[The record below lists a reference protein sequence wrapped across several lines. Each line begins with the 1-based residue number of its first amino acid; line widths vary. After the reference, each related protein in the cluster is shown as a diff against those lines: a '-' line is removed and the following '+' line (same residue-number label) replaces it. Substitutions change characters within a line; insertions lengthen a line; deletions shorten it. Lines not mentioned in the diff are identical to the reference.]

1 MTPLHPAIVAAIN
14 AVFAPAAKIVV
25 ALSILVMLA
34 AFAYR
39 FYQWIRGK
47 QDDYE
52 PSEYSRDWDVNEW
65 ERKE

>member
-1 MTPLHPAIVAAIN
+1 MTLLHPETVAAIN
-14 AVFAPAAKIVV
+14 AVFTLAATIT
-25 ALSILVMLA
+25 ASLSILVMLA

-65 ERKE
+65 ERRE

>member
-1 MTPLHPAIVAAIN
+1 MTLLHPAIVAAIN

-39 FYQWIRGK
+39 FYQWRRGK

-52 PSEYSRDWDVNEW
+52 PSEFSRDWDVNEW
-65 ERKE
+65 ERRK

>member
-1 MTPLHPAIVAAIN
+1 MTLQNPVIVAAIN
-14 AVFAPAAKIVV
+14 AVFALAATIVV

-39 FYQWIRGK
+39 FYQWRRGK

-52 PSEYSRDWDVNEW
+52 PSELNRDWDVNEW
-65 ERKE
+65 GRKE

>member
-1 MTPLHPAIVAAIN
+1 MTLLHPETVLAIN
-14 AVFAPAAKIVV
+14 AVFTLAATIVV

-39 FYQWIRGK
+39 FYQWRRGK

-52 PSEYSRDWDVNEW
+52 PSEYSRDWNVDEW
-65 ERKE
+65 DRRE

>member
-1 MTPLHPAIVAAIN
+1 MTPLHPETVLAIN

>member
-1 MTPLHPAIVAAIN
+1 MTLLHPAIVAAIN

-39 FYQWIRGK
+39 FYQWRRGK

-65 ERKE
+65 ERRK

>member
-1 MTPLHPAIVAAIN
+1 MTLQHPVIVAAIN
-14 AVFAPAAKIVV
+14 AVFALAATI
-25 ALSILVMLA
+25 AASLSILVMLA

-52 PSEYSRDWDVNEW
+52 PSDFSRDWDVNEW
-65 ERKE
+65 ERRK

>member
-1 MTPLHPAIVAAIN
+1 MTLLHPETVLAIN
-14 AVFAPAAKIVV
+14 AVFAPAATIT
-25 ALSILVMLA
+25 ASLSILVMLA

-52 PSEYSRDWDVNEW
+52 PSEYSRDWNVDEW
-65 ERKE
+65 DRRE

>member
-1 MTPLHPAIVAAIN
+1 MTLLHPETVLAIN
-14 AVFAPAAKIVV
+14 AVFAPAAKIT
-25 ALSILVMLA
+25 ASLSIFVILA

-39 FYQWIRGK
+39 FHQWIRGK

-52 PSEYSRDWDVNEW
+52 PSEFSRDWDVNEW

>member
-1 MTPLHPAIVAAIN
+1 
-14 AVFAPAAKIVV
+14 
-25 ALSILVMLA
+25 MLA

-65 ERKE
+65 ERRE